1 MHVQTSLWAMQPL
14 ISDEKK
20 KYINHRI
27 IMLAPEERGQLFL
40 KG

>member
-1 MHVQTSLWAMQPL
+1 MYRLAFGQCNPL
-14 ISDEKK
+14 FQMKK

-40 KG
+40 KS